1 MSQFLSVNMLDAMH
15 TYVNDAIS
23 VHRYTVS
30 VSVIGP
36 CFISTLLILFIEF
49 DQ

>member
-1 MSQFLSVNMLDAMH
+1 MLGAMH
-15 TYVNDAIS
+15 TYVNDAIA

-36 CFISTLLILFIEF
+36 CFSDPFSLNLINNH
-49 DQ
+49 